1 MRGSYKSE
9 GQSPSSLD
17 VLTFHVDYS
26 RALNAMEAA
35 YKAKQEALEAKVA
48 AELANLGEF
57 VEEHARNAV
66 RTALRA

>member
-17 VLTFHVDYS
+17 VLTFHVYYS

>member
-17 VLTFHVDYS
+17 VLTFHVYYS
-26 RALNAMEAA
+26 RALDAMEEA
-35 YKAKQEALEAKVA
+35 YKAKQAALEAKVA
-48 AELANLGEF
+48 TKLANLSEF
-57 VEEHARNAV
+57 VEERARNAV